1 MIEVVGNKILVD
13 GEPVSTVHEYVE
25 SPRRYVIGG
34 AEYE

>member
-25 SPRRYVIGG
+25 SPRHYELGG
-34 AEYE
+34 VDNE